1 MLLRGGLGQMHEIFL
16 EEGKFE
22 PVLKEVAEFEWVG
35 GKGILNK
42 RMQVKSLRDE
52 EEFCMVVKLQV

>member
-1 MLLRGGLGQMHEIFL
+1 MHERFL

-22 PVLKEVAEFEWVG
+22 PVLKEVAEFEWVE